1 MTKTVISEELMDEI
15 LGVEV
20 ARAREE
26 DYPSSLVQR
35 AYEITRKRM
44 EREPLKN
51 PATFFRKVL
60 NNLVLKT
67 KRKRGRERIR
77 EIKKR
82 FLEQSIVADLKRA
95 GLSEEEIE
103 RKLRSEWDIRG
114 E

>member
-1 MTKTVISEELMDEI
+1 MDEI

-44 EREPLKN
+44 ERASLKN

-67 KRKRGRERIR
+67 KRKRDRERIE

-103 RKLRSEWDIRG
+103 RKLRSEWDIQD
-114 E
+114 